1 MTTYRDVSLL
11 GKEIPNYFPPEGLI
25 MYFFSLLGQNKLQTT
40 TMYQLKMIQA
50 STVMLFGALMEMA
63 NTKLT
68 FDQIGAVTN
77 TVLLNLWWLMSLSMD
92 LDFGMNNK
100 GLIGMTMFGL
110 IGITWTVDLNMLTR
124 NVTIVKLTMFH
135 MITKVSCIILEIL
148 IVNMVIACIL
158 R

>member
-50 STVMLFGALMEMA
+50 STVMLFGALMEKA

-68 FDQIGAVTN
+68 FDRIGAVTN

-100 GLIGMTMFGL
+100 GQIGMIMFGL

-124 NVTIVKLTMFH
+124 NVTIVKPTMFH
-135 MITKVSCIILEIL
+135 MITKASCIILEIL

>member
-50 STVMLFGALMEMA
+50 STVMLFGALMEKA

-68 FDQIGAVTN
+68 FDRIGAVTN

>member
-11 GKEIPNYFPPEGLI
+11 GKKIANYFPPKGSI

-50 STVMLFGALMEMA
+50 SIVMHFGALMEME

-68 FDQIGAVTN
+68 FDRIGAVTN

-110 IGITWTVDLNMLTR
+110 IGITWTVDLNMLIR
-124 NVTIVKLTMFH
+124 NVTIAKPTMFH